1 MKVNKIKIS
10 KINQIDFDNLDFGS
24 VFTDHMFTCDYIN
37 GEWVDPQIC
46 PYEPITISP
55 SARVFHYGQACF
67 EGMKAFKDNNN
78 KTWLFRPND
87 NYERIIK
94 SSVRLAM
101 PEFPKELFF
110 ESLNKL
116 LELDNN
122 WIKPGLGN
130 SLYIRPFIF
139 ASEDTINA
147 TEANQYKFMIICAP
161 ASSYYSG
168 DVRVKIEK
176 SYSRAAKGGV
186 GYAKAAGNYAA
197 QFYPTILAK
206 NQGYQQIIW
215 TDSSTHEYIEEA
227 GTMNLFFRIEDKLI
241 TAPTSDS
248 ILDGI
253 TRKSLIKIAKDLGID
268 IEVRPLK
275 VNEILKAAKNNSL
288 KEIFGSGTA
297 VVVLPICGFGYENE
311 KFELPKIENPWSALF
326 KKKLNDIQYNIIR
339 RSLRLEGQSLIKN
352 FRNIRFKIIRSFHDF
367 TIFPVNWF
375 SIFS

>member
-1 MKVNKIKIS
+1 
-10 KINQIDFDNLDFGS
+10 
-24 VFTDHMFTCDYIN
+24 
-37 GEWVDPQIC
+37 VDAKIC

-67 EGMKAFKDNNN
+67 EGMKAFKDNKKN
-78 KTWLFRPND
+78 TWLFRPKD

-116 LELDNN
+116 LELDNA

-139 ASEDTINA
+139 ASEDSINA

-161 ASSYYSG
+161 ASSYYSE

-176 SYSRAAKGGV
+176 SFSRAAKGGV

-206 NQGYQQIIW
+206 NEGYQQIIW

-227 GTMNLFFRIEDKLI
+227 GTMNLFFRIGDKLI

-253 TRKSLIKIAKDLGID
+253 TRKSLIQIAKDQGID
-268 IEVRPLK
+268 IEVRPIK
-275 VNEILKAAKNNSL
+275 VSEIIEAAKKNNL

-297 VVVLPICGFGYENE
+297 VVVLPIIGFGYEKK
-311 KFELPKIENPWSALF
+311 KFELPKIDNPWSILL
-326 KKKLNDIQYNIIR
+326 KTKLNNIQYNYNEDPYGWR
-339 RSLRLEGQSLIKN
+339 IK
-352 FRNIRFKIIRSFHDF
+352 I
-367 TIFPVNWF
+367 
-375 SIFS
+375 